1 MTKIILM
8 ASGETL
14 LKFKDTF
21 GDEYKRASVNGTI
34 LNEEIRNKIDYFFWG
49 GDIDIPQ
56 NPVPTA
62 NLILNTS
69 DLLPSN
75 VIKYTNT
82 TINGQ
87 KIHPSVGYA
96 TQIDDELAKSHG
108 FKTYNIISEKY
119 EPPSIWHKDIS
130 KGLDC
135 CSIIFAAMQI
145 LIDLGFKEIIL
156 VGCDCVGP
164 HFYSNEIE
172 SDISVFKKP
181 TVQNMMINRWKK
193 FKIFLQKEH
202 PDVNVQCINPIG
214 LKNVFPELKQL

>member
-14 LKFKDTF
+14 LKFKDNF
-21 GDEYKRASVNGTI
+21 GNEYKRASVNGTI

-56 NPVPTA
+56 HPTPTA

-69 DLLPSN
+69 DLLSPN
-75 VIKYTNT
+75 IIKYTNT

-87 KIHPSVGYA
+87 KIHPGVGYA

-108 FKTYNIISEKY
+108 FKTYNIITEQY
-119 EPPSIWHKDIS
+119 EPSTIWHKDIS

-156 VGCDCVGP
+156 VGCDCVGS
-164 HFYSNEIE
+164 HFYSKEIE
-172 SDISVFKKP
+172 LDISMFENP
-181 TVQNMMINRWKK
+181 SVQNLMIKRWKH
-193 FKIFLQKEH
+193 FKNFLEKEH
-202 PDVNVQCINPIG
+202 PSVKVKCINPIG
-214 LKNVFPELKQL
+214 LKNIFQEIKN